1 MSYTSTMTVSLP
13 KDLEAFIQQKVQA
26 GEFRD
31 ASDVVCEAVRQLSQQ
46 GRDWNTDSPE
56 LKAFLLEAV
65 RGKHRPV
72 KTEELEAMEQRVLA
86 EEKARCR

>member
-1 MSYTSTMTVSLP
+1 MTVSLP
-13 KDLEAFIQQKVQA
+13 KELEAFIQQKVQA
-26 GEFRD
+26 GEFRN

-46 GRDWNTDSPE
+46 QRDWNTDSPE

-65 RGKHRPV
+65 RGGHQPL

-86 EEKARCR
+86 EEKVRCR